1 MMIIVKDKVFTF
13 REFCQ
18 FAESKPS
25 QEDIRLLIFECELLL
40 DDYKSSTP
48 SVDDIAYIINEFVAP
63 SLRFQSKISHSK
75 IKKTQ
80 LLQILR
86 LAKVTAELHLI
97 TTFKPLKI

>member
-18 FAESKPS
+18 FAESNPS

-63 SLRFQSKISHSK
+63 SLRFQSKNIALKNEKNATFADFKTRKSH
-75 IKKTQ
+75 
-80 LLQILR
+80 R
-86 LAKVTAELHLI
+86 
-97 TTFKPLKI
+97 